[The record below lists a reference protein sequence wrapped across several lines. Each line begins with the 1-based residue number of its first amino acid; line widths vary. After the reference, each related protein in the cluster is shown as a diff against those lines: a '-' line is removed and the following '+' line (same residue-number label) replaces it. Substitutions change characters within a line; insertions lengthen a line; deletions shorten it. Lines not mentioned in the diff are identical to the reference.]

1 METHCSDFDNLI
13 TIGQTIAEVITDMKV
28 RDEIPMTRQQ
38 AAIYLG
44 VSESTV
50 NNYVK
55 SGKLTKKVKNGLIG
69 YMPSDLRPLR
79 K

>member
-1 METHCSDFDNLI
+1 MELDDII
-13 TIGQTIAEVITDMKV
+13 TIGQTITEVITDMKI
-28 RDEIPMTRQQ
+28 RDEIPMTRHQ

>member
-1 METHCSDFDNLI
+1 MELDDII
-13 TIGQTIAEVITDMKV
+13 TIGQTITEVITDMKI
-28 RDEIPMTRQQ
+28 RDEIPMTRHQ

-44 VSESTV
+44 VSESTI

-55 SGKLTKKVKNGLIG
+55 SGKLTKKTKYGIVG
-69 YMPSDLRPLR
+69 YMPSDLRQLR